1 MLLIVLRENYKIWFP
16 LLFIDIYV
24 EYHFWKK
31 LYYMIKLMIRSGKT
45 LTFYHKS
52 RNGQR
57 KVRNFKLGSLYKP
70 LISIKRGIDKSIDI

>member
-16 LLFIDIYV
+16 LLFIDVYA

-31 LYYMIKLMIRSGKT
+31 PYYVIKLMIRSEKT
-45 LTFYHKS
+45 VTFYHKS

-57 KVRNFKLGSLYKP
+57 KVRKFQV
-70 LISIKRGIDKSIDI
+70 R